1 MFRKISLLF
10 LSLGLVFSSITV
22 YLVWRSTL
30 PLVSPIALIDSL
42 IGNSPA
48 IRSKKT
54 IYGFFPY
61 WNLKYADKLNIGSLT
76 HFAYFAIDLN
86 ADGSINKKINLIE
99 SEPGWNKLKSKETS
113 KLLYQSKLL
122 GQKTVITITAMQ
134 PEIIEGILSSPENKR
149 NTIIS
154 IMSVYKDF
162 GFDDINVDFEYVS
175 VGNQTLRDSFVGFI
189 TDLRFAC
196 ISYKSHCQI
205 DIDTFASAA
214 ENPKLW
220 DLKKLEPVTD
230 KFIIMAYDYY
240 RKSSPQAGPVAPIKG
255 KCTSPFSGEKNCL
268 EEDILTHLSQI
279 SKLIPSNKII
289 LGVPFYGY
297 EWQTASSDFLSNTYS
312 GTGSLATYQRIQTL
326 FQDTKISSLSAQW
339 SNSTLSPY
347 LVYQENDKIY
357 QVHFENA
364 QSLEQKIKLV
374 ESANL
379 GGIAI
384 WALGYEGNTQ
394 DLWTPINSL
403 FRH

>member
-1 MFRKISLLF
+1 MLRKISLLF
-10 LSLGLVFSSITV
+10 ISLGLIITSITI
-22 YLVWRSTL
+22 YLIWRSTL

-48 IRSKKT
+48 IKSKKI
-54 IYGFFPY
+54 IYGFLPY

-86 ADGSINKKINLIE
+86 DDGTINKKVNLVE

-113 KLLYQSKLL
+113 RLLYQSKLL
-122 GQKTVITITAMQ
+122 GQKTVITVTAME
-134 PEIIEGILSSPENKR
+134 PEIIEKILSSPENKIQ
-149 NTIIS
+149 TIVS
-154 IMSVYKDF
+154 IMSVYNDF
-162 GFDDINVDFEYVS
+162 DFDDINVDFEYVS
-175 VGNQTLRDSFVGFI
+175 VGNQALRDSFVDFI
-189 TDLRFAC
+189 TNLRSAC
-196 ISYKSHCQI
+196 ISSKSHCQI
-205 DIDTFASAA
+205 DIDIFASAA
-214 ENPKLW
+214 EKPKLW

-230 KFIIMAYDYY
+230 NFIVMAYDYF

-255 KCTSPFSGEKNCL
+255 KCTTVYSGEKDCL
-268 EEDILTHLSQI
+268 GEDILTHLSQI

-297 EWQTASSDFLSNTYS
+297 EWQTASSDFLANTYP
-312 GTGSLATYQRIQTL
+312 GTGALATYQRIQTL
-326 FQDTKISSLSAQW
+326 FQDPKISSLSAEW
-339 SNSTLSPY
+339 SSSTLSPY
-347 LVYQENDKIY
+347 IVYQEEDKTY
-357 QVHFENA
+357 QIHFENA

-384 WALGYEGNTQ
+384 WALGYEGDTQ
-394 DLWTPINSL
+394 DLWTPITSL